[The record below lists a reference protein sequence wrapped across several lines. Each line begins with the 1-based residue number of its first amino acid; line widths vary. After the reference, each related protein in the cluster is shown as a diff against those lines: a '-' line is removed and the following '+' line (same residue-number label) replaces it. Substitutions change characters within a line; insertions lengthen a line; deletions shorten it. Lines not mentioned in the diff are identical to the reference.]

1 MTKDILLILFVLISM
16 QTGFLV
22 SNNADKMM
30 QKYNSVP
37 LVKVAH

>member
-1 MTKDILLILFVLISM
+1 MSKDILLILFVLISV
-16 QTGFLV
+16 QTAYSV
-22 SNNADKMM
+22 SNAADKMV